1 MTLPDWAATGREVA
15 VLGLGR
21 SGLAA
26 TRLLRD
32 RGIAVYVSDATASDR
47 VEARGAEAR
56 KAGADVECGRH
67 DLRRVSSAQAVILS
81 PGIPPDAAPVVAAR
95 EAGLPVRAEIDLG
108 LEALEG
114 VPYIGVTG
122 TNGKSTT
129 TALVAHLLRAG
140 GVRAVAAGNIG
151 TPVSDV
157 ALWSELPQWLAIEF
171 SSFQLHDT
179 DRVAPQ
185 VGILTN
191 LSPDH
196 LDRYPHVTNY
206 YDDKKLFFRNAT
218 SGSVWVTNADN
229 QESTA
234 ITGGV
239 AGHRLG
245 FSVLAPADGWWDRDG
260 DLLMI
265 DHTAVLPRSEFSL
278 LGDHNVANA
287 LAAALAVRTAVGAT
301 EATLAQGLRS
311 FRALP
316 HRLEAIAEIAGVR
329 WINDSKATNL
339 ASTEVAVAALDGPF
353 VLLLGGRHK
362 GESYKRLLPLLGS
375 RCVAV
380 VAYGEAGARIA
391 ADLGDQVRV
400 EHVTAGFD
408 EVVSCAAAIAV
419 AGNTV
424 LLSPACSSYDMF
436 VNFEQRG
443 DRFRELV
450 GAL

>member
-1 MTLPDWAATGREVA
+1 
-15 VLGLGR
+15 
-21 SGLAA
+21 
-26 TRLLRD
+26 
-32 RGIAVYVSDATASDR
+32 
-47 VEARGAEAR
+47 
-56 KAGADVECGRH
+56 
-67 DLRRVSSAQAVILS
+67 
-81 PGIPPDAAPVVAAR
+81 
-95 EAGLPVRAEIDLG
+95 VRAEIDLG

-196 LDRYPHVTNY
+196 LDRYPHVTSY

-301 EATLAQGLRS
+301 EATLAHGLRS

-362 GESYKRLLPLLGS
+362 GESYKRLLPQLGS